1 MGVCTAIMLGPTLV
15 VGEIVPGNGSL
26 TSQHPDLAKFHL
38 QKRKLFGGHHMVQA
52 AKRCCENQTWRFSGV
67 YIYIF
72 VFAVDF
78 PEYVITHWNIDDYI
92 IFGFASRKFKEN
104 THIK

>member
-67 YIYIF
+67 YIYIYLF
-72 VFAVDF
+72 LLLISQNMLSHIGTSM
-78 PEYVITHWNIDDYI
+78 ITSYLDLLPGNL
-92 IFGFASRKFKEN
+92 KK
-104 THIK
+104 THI